1 MSVATCL
8 RLFLIVSLI
17 FMSLGCRTV
26 NSPSPVRTISSI
38 FEKSRIRAKKVPV
51 EITDDP
57 EEKTASVPVSETRL
71 KSVRKSLPDAVQS
84 APEPLVRQSTYYEI
98 GKASFY
104 ADNFQ
109 SRKTASGEPY
119 NRKAKTAAHN
129 QLPFGTKV
137 KVTNKQ
143 NKKSVIV
150 TINDRGPFGGGR
162 IIDLSRF
169 AFSRIG
175 DTRDGTLDV
184 EIQIIDRIDLGL
196 HAYAPDQS

>member
-1 MSVATCL
+1 MSVTTCL
-8 RLFLIVSLI
+8 RLFLIASML
-17 FMSLGCRTV
+17 FLSFGCRHVT
-26 NSPSPVRTISSI
+26 SPSPARTVYIL
-38 FEKSRIRAKKVPV
+38 EKSRIKAKKVSV
-51 EITDDP
+51 EISDDS
-57 EEKTASVPVSETRL
+57 EEKTPLVPVSKTRL
-71 KSVRKSLPDAVQS
+71 KFVQKFFPESVQRPQKP
-84 APEPLVRQSTYYEI
+84 VRQPLYYEI

-104 ADNFQ
+104 ADKLQ
-109 SRKTASGEPY
+109 SRKTASGEPF
-119 NRKAKTAAHN
+119 NQKAKTAAHN

-150 TINDRGPFGGGR
+150 TINDRGPFGRGR

-175 DTRDGTLDV
+175 DTRDGILDV
-184 EIQIIDRIDLGL
+184 EIQIVDRNDFGL